1 MSLVKDRFMTVDFD
15 YITVLKSIT
24 SCLVHFNL
32 TILSLCYNG
41 MLNGFSFQRQLQI
54 KQTVSTLMV

>member
-1 MSLVKDRFMTVDFD
+1 MTVDFD

-54 KQTVSTLMV
+54 KQTVSTLMVW